1 MKTFLFASVAAAS
14 LTLAGFAAAQTVQTP
29 VPTPPPVATPSA
41 TPDANV
47 EGQLG
52 TNVQGTP
59 AQAEVQTDTDAAVTE
74 TQTEAEVQAQAG
86 TSAQVATPEA
96 ATPPE
101 AEAAASAEAT
111 AAAEAPAQA
120 AENAAA
126 MAASPATPATPPTQ
140 TAEAP
145 AAATMASA
153 ASVCQ
158 PRVTSVHFGAR
169 GSSLSQ
175 QNRNAIEN
183 AVDAASVC
191 TLDSVV
197 IADSGE
203 GNVSSRRT
211 SAVRQALIRQGVP
224 ENRISVEANANAEGA
239 STGELDVRMSFAGVA
254 NAGQPVASN
263 EAEQPTPPPAS

>member
-14 LTLAGFAAAQTVQTP
+14 LTLAGVAASQTLQTP
-29 VPTPPPVATPSA
+29 IPTPPPVATPSI
-41 TPDANV
+41 TPDASV

-74 TQTEAEVQAQAG
+74 TQAEAEAEAQAQAG
-86 TSAQVATPEA
+86 TSAQVST
-96 ATPPE
+96 E
-101 AEAAASAEAT
+101 AEAALGATSSAE
-111 AAAEAPAQA
+111 A

-126 MAASPATPATPPTQ
+126 TAASPAAPNTQSAAAPATT
-140 TAEAP
+140 
-145 AAATMASA
+145 ASA
-153 ASVCQ
+153 TSVCQ

-191 TLDSVV
+191 ALDSVV
-197 IADSGE
+197 IADSGQ
-203 GNVSSRRT
+203 GAVSSRRT
-211 SAVRQALIRQGVP
+211 GAVRQALIRQGVP
-224 ENRISVEANANAEGA
+224 ENRISVESNANVEGA
-239 STGELDVRMSFAGVA
+239 STGALDVRMSFAGVA
-254 NAGQPVASN
+254 RAGQPVASN

>member
-14 LTLAGFAAAQTVQTP
+14 LTLAGFAAAQTLLTP
-29 VPTPPPVATPSA
+29 VPTPPPVATPSVA
-41 TPDANV
+41 PDANV

-52 TNVQGTP
+52 TNIQGAP
-59 AQAEVQTDTDAAVTE
+59 AQAEVQTDADAAVTE

-86 TSAQVATPEA
+86 ASAQVTPE
-96 ATPPE
+96 T
-101 AEAAASAEAT
+101 AASAETAT
-111 AAAEAPAQA
+111 SAEAEVPTQA
-120 AENAAA
+120 AQNAAA
-126 MAASPATPATPPTQ
+126 MAASPAAPEPPATQ
-140 TAEAP
+140 AAAAP

-153 ASVCQ
+153 TSVCQ

-197 IADSGE
+197 IADSGQ
-203 GNVSSRRT
+203 GNVSTRRT

-254 NAGQPVASN
+254 NSGQPVASN

>member
-14 LTLAGFAAAQTVQTP
+14 LTLAGVAASQTLQTP
-29 VPTPPPVATPSA
+29 IPTPPPVATPSI

-74 TQTEAEVQAQAG
+74 TQAEAEAEAQAQAG
-86 TSAQVATPEA
+86 TSAQVST
-96 ATPPE
+96 E
-101 AEAAASAEAT
+101 AEAALGATSSAE
-111 AAAEAPAQA
+111 A

-126 MAASPATPATPPTQ
+126 TAASPAAPNTQSAAAPATT
-140 TAEAP
+140 
-145 AAATMASA
+145 ASA
-153 ASVCQ
+153 TSVCQ

-191 TLDSVV
+191 ALDSVV
-197 IADSGE
+197 IADSGQ
-203 GNVSSRRT
+203 GAVSSRRT
-211 SAVRQALIRQGVP
+211 GAVRQALIRQGVP
-224 ENRISVEANANAEGA
+224 ENRISVESNANVEGA
-239 STGELDVRMSFAGVA
+239 STGALDVRMSFAGVA
-254 NAGQPVASN
+254 RAGQPVASN

>member
-14 LTLAGFAAAQTVQTP
+14 LTLAGVAASQTLQTP
-29 VPTPPPVATPSA
+29 IPTPPPVATPSI
-41 TPDANV
+41 TPDASV

-74 TQTEAEVQAQAG
+74 TQAEAEAQAQAG
-86 TSAQVATPEA
+86 TSAQVST
-96 ATPPE
+96 E
-101 AEAAASAEAT
+101 AEAALGATSSAE
-111 AAAEAPAQA
+111 A

-126 MAASPATPATPPTQ
+126 TAASPAAPNTQSAAAPATT
-140 TAEAP
+140 
-145 AAATMASA
+145 ASA
-153 ASVCQ
+153 TSVCQ

-191 TLDSVV
+191 ALDSVV
-197 IADSGE
+197 IADSGQ
-203 GNVSSRRT
+203 GAVSSRRT
-211 SAVRQALIRQGVP
+211 GAVRQALIRQGVP
-224 ENRISVEANANAEGA
+224 ESRISVESNANVEGA
-239 STGELDVRMSFAGVA
+239 STGALDVRMSFAGVA
-254 NAGQPVASN
+254 RAGQPVASN

>member
-14 LTLAGFAAAQTVQTP
+14 LTLAGVAASQTLQTP
-29 VPTPPPVATPSA
+29 IPTPPPVATPSI
-41 TPDANV
+41 TPDASV

-74 TQTEAEVQAQAG
+74 TQAEAEAEAQAQAG
-86 TSAQVATPEA
+86 TSAQVST
-96 ATPPE
+96 E
-101 AEAAASAEAT
+101 AEAALGATSSAE
-111 AAAEAPAQA
+111 A

-126 MAASPATPATPPTQ
+126 TAASPAAPNTQSAAAPATT
-140 TAEAP
+140 
-145 AAATMASA
+145 ASA
-153 ASVCQ
+153 TSVCQ
-158 PRVTSVHFGAR
+158 PHVTSVHFGAR

-191 TLDSVV
+191 ALDSVV
-197 IADSGE
+197 IADSGQ
-203 GNVSSRRT
+203 GAVSSRRT
-211 SAVRQALIRQGVP
+211 GAVRQALIRQGVP
-224 ENRISVEANANAEGA
+224 ENRISVESNANVEGA
-239 STGELDVRMSFAGVA
+239 STGALDVRMSFAGVA
-254 NAGQPVASN
+254 RAGQPVASN

>member
-14 LTLAGFAAAQTVQTP
+14 LTLAGVAASQTLQTP
-29 VPTPPPVATPSA
+29 IPTPPPVATPSI

-74 TQTEAEVQAQAG
+74 TQAEAEAQAQAG
-86 TSAQVATPEA
+86 TSAQVST
-96 ATPPE
+96 E
-101 AEAAASAEAT
+101 AEAALGATSSAE
-111 AAAEAPAQA
+111 A

-126 MAASPATPATPPTQ
+126 TAASPAAPNTQSAAAPATT
-140 TAEAP
+140 
-145 AAATMASA
+145 ASA
-153 ASVCQ
+153 TSVCQ

-191 TLDSVV
+191 ALDSVV
-197 IADSGE
+197 IADSGQ
-203 GNVSSRRT
+203 GAVSSRRT
-211 SAVRQALIRQGVP
+211 GAVRQALIRQGVP
-224 ENRISVEANANAEGA
+224 ENRISVESNANVEGA
-239 STGELDVRMSFAGVA
+239 STGALDVRMSFAGVA
-254 NAGQPVASN
+254 RAGQPVASN

>member
-14 LTLAGFAAAQTVQTP
+14 LTLAGVAASQTLQTP
-29 VPTPPPVATPSA
+29 IPTPPPVATPSI
-41 TPDANV
+41 TPDASV

-74 TQTEAEVQAQAG
+74 TQAEAEAQAQAG
-86 TSAQVATPEA
+86 TSAQVST
-96 ATPPE
+96 E
-101 AEAAASAEAT
+101 AEAALGATSSAE
-111 AAAEAPAQA
+111 A

-126 MAASPATPATPPTQ
+126 TAASPAAPNTQSAAAPATT
-140 TAEAP
+140 
-145 AAATMASA
+145 ASA
-153 ASVCQ
+153 TSVCQ

-191 TLDSVV
+191 ALDSVV
-197 IADSGE
+197 IADSGQ
-203 GNVSSRRT
+203 GAVSSRRT
-211 SAVRQALIRQGVP
+211 GAVRQALIRQGVP
-224 ENRISVEANANAEGA
+224 ENRISVESNANVEGA
-239 STGELDVRMSFAGVA
+239 STGALDVRMSFAGVA
-254 NAGQPVASN
+254 RAGQPVASN

>member
-14 LTLAGFAAAQTVQTP
+14 LTLAGVAASQTLQTP
-29 VPTPPPVATPSA
+29 IPTPPPVATPSI
-41 TPDANV
+41 TPDPNV

-74 TQTEAEVQAQAG
+74 TQAEAEAQAQAG
-86 TSAQVATPEA
+86 TSAQVST
-96 ATPPE
+96 E
-101 AEAAASAEAT
+101 AEAALGATSSAE
-111 AAAEAPAQA
+111 A

-126 MAASPATPATPPTQ
+126 TAASPAAPNTQSAAAPATT
-140 TAEAP
+140 
-145 AAATMASA
+145 ASA
-153 ASVCQ
+153 TSVCQ

-191 TLDSVV
+191 ALDSVV
-197 IADSGE
+197 IADSGQ
-203 GNVSSRRT
+203 GAVSSRRT
-211 SAVRQALIRQGVP
+211 GAVRQALIRQGVP
-224 ENRISVEANANAEGA
+224 ENRISVESNANVEGA
-239 STGELDVRMSFAGVA
+239 STGALDVRMSFAGVA
-254 NAGQPVASN
+254 RAGQPVASN

>member
-14 LTLAGFAAAQTVQTP
+14 LTLAGVAASQTLQTP
-29 VPTPPPVATPSA
+29 IPTPPPVATPSI

-59 AQAEVQTDTDAAVTE
+59 AQADVQTDTDAAVTE
-74 TQTEAEVQAQAG
+74 TQSEAEAQVQAG
-86 TSAQVATPEA
+86 TSAQVST
-96 ATPPE
+96 E
-101 AEAAASAEAT
+101 AEAAPGATSSAE
-111 AAAEAPAQA
+111 A

-126 MAASPATPATPPTQ
+126 MAASPAAPNTQSAAAPAT
-140 TAEAP
+140 
-145 AAATMASA
+145 ATMASA
-153 ASVCQ
+153 TSVCQ

-191 TLDSVV
+191 ALDSLV
-197 IADSGE
+197 IADSGQ
-203 GNVSSRRT
+203 GAVSSRRT
-211 SAVRQALIRQGVP
+211 GAVRQALIRQGVP
-224 ENRISVEANANAEGA
+224 ENRISVESNANVEGA
-239 STGELDVRMSFAGVA
+239 STGALDVRMSFAGVA
-254 NAGQPVASN
+254 RAGQPVASN